1 MSTPSLP
8 SRRTAP
14 ARASAQAQAALAPR
28 ELVPILLHEARR
40 YQLVLVSIFAAIAL
54 ITLLVGLFLLPRKY
68 VASTSVL
75 AQQSD
80 ILQPLLENRA
90 VSTQAVDRAGL
101 ARQVVF
107 SPKIM
112 HRILALGGWLED
124 KPSAAVQDR
133 LIEQLRERTQITNAR
148 QNLVQITYHDNDP
161 ARAFK
166 VADAMAN
173 LLIEESLA
181 SKERESREAYE
192 FIDKQVTDYHR
203 KLTDAE
209 DNLQAYRSENAD
221 AQPGSSTDVNTR
233 IGALRTQVEQTRMN
247 LMELRSREAALTAQL
262 SGESAV
268 TAVQTRET
276 LYRGQ
281 LLDLQNQLD
290 TLLLSYTDKHP
301 DVVRVRH
308 QMADIQAVMRQ
319 EELRRNQPRTG
330 DEASEA
336 RINPLYQELRSRLA
350 ETRREIAAIQSRMG
364 ASEGLLGDELGRSR
378 RIAASESTL
387 AELTRDYEVNREIYQ
402 DMLRRRENARV
413 SMEMDRERRG
423 LTMRIQD
430 PAQMPVRPSGLRF
443 MHFAMGGLAA
453 AAAVPLGLLFLL
465 VRFDPRVRSP
475 HQLDRQSQYALLTV
489 VPRYRTPRDRR
500 REFMRIAASASI
512 LCAVVIAYGLVY
524 GYKQMH
530 A

>member
-1 MSTPSLP
+1 MNAPLP
-8 SRRTAP
+8 ARRTTGRAGAP
-14 ARASAQAQAALAPR
+14 AQAALG
-28 ELVPILLHEARR
+28 LGDLIPILLHEARR
-40 YQLVLVSIFAAIAL
+40 YQVVLVTIFAAIAL
-54 ITLLVGLFLLPRKY
+54 IALFVGLFLLPRKY
-68 VASTSVL
+68 VSTTSVL
-75 AQQSD
+75 AQESD

-107 SPKIM
+107 SPKVMRQLLTI
-112 HRILALGGWLED
+112 GGWMDE
-124 KPSAAVQDR
+124 KPSAVMQDR
-133 LIEQLRERTQITNAR
+133 LIEQIRDRTLIKSAR
-148 QNLVQITYHDNDP
+148 QNLVQITYTDNDP
-161 ARAFK
+161 ERAYK
-166 VADAMAN
+166 VAGAMAN

-192 FIDKQVTDYHR
+192 FIDKQVTDYHD
-203 KLTDAE
+203 KLTEAE
-209 DNLQAYRSENAD
+209 NNLQAYRSANAD
-221 AQPGSSTDVNTR
+221 AQPGSATDVNSR
-233 IGALRTQVEQTRMN
+233 ISALRTQVEQTRMS
-247 LMELRSREAALTAQL
+247 LMELRSREDALSSQL

-276 LYRGQ
+276 LYRTQ

-301 DVVRVRH
+301 DVVRIRH
-308 QMADIQAVMRQ
+308 QMADIQAVMKQ
-319 EELRRNQPRTG
+319 EEQRRNQPRTG

-336 RINPLYQELRSRLA
+336 RVNPLYQELRSRLA
-350 ETRREIAAIQSRMG
+350 ETRREIAASQSRMG

-387 AELTRDYEVNREIYQ
+387 AELTRDYEVNRDIYQ

-430 PAQMPVRPSGLRF
+430 PAQMPVRPTGLRF
-443 MHFAMGGLAA
+443 MHFALGGLAA
-453 AAAVPLGLLFLL
+453 AVAVPLGLLFLL
-465 VRFDPRVRSP
+465 ARFDPRVRSP
-475 HQLDRQSQYALLTV
+475 RQLERQGHYAVLTV

-500 REFMRIAASASI
+500 REFIRIAVSASI
-512 LCAVVIAYGLVY
+512 FCAVVIAYGLVY